1 MTKRPPNP
9 TRALRLAAAGSLG
22 AFAALSMSGCWVA
35 PAVGGMIESY
45 KASSTRSVPAEY
57 TGLEGRTF
65 AVVVAVDRSIQAQNP
80 DLVPLLVTRLSERL
94 RAESGA
100 SGYVPPGLLVT
111 FMNQRPRW
119 IAMTHSELAEELGVD
134 RLIHVDLYEF
144 RLNEPGNRYVW
155 EGVAAASVGVAEMES
170 FAPDEFSF
178 RREIRVGFP
187 DGKGFTS
194 SDFGADV
201 VKSRLINRITDRI
214 TWLFYTHD
222 EPYYP
227 DY

>member
-1 MTKRPPNP
+1 MTMPQL
-9 TRALRLAAAGSLG
+9 TRRTARLLAGLSIG
-22 AFAALSMSGCWVA
+22 AGMTLCATGCWVA

-45 KASSTRSVPAEY
+45 RMNSTRTVPAEY
-57 TGLEGRTF
+57 TGLQNKSF
-65 AVVVAVDRSIQAQNP
+65 AVVVAADRSIQAQNP

-94 RAESGA
+94 RAEAGA
-100 SGYVPPGLLVT
+100 SGYVPPGIIVT

-134 RLIHVDLYEF
+134 RLIHVDLHEF

-155 EGVAAASVGVAEMES
+155 EGIAAASVGVAEVDS
-170 FAPDEFSF
+170 FAPDEFAF
-178 RREIRVGFP
+178 RREVRVGFP

-194 SDFGADV
+194 NDFGGDL

-214 TWLFYTHD
+214 TWLFYTHE

>member
-1 MTKRPPNP
+1 MNRR
-9 TRALRLAAAGSLG
+9 TRQVDRTTRLLACATILTPLATLP
-22 AFAALSMSGCWVA
+22 AGCWVA

-45 KASSTRSVPAEY
+45 RMNSTRSVPAEY
-57 TGLEGRTF
+57 TGLQGKSF
-65 AVVVAVDRSIQAQNP
+65 AVVVAADRSIQAQNP
-80 DLVPLLVTRLSERL
+80 ELVPLLVTRISERL

-100 SGYVPPGLLVT
+100 SGYVPPGVMVT

-134 RLIHVDLYEF
+134 RLVHVDLHEF

-155 EGVAAASVGVAEMES
+155 EGVAAASVGVAEMDS
-170 FAPDEFSF
+170 FAPDEFAF
-178 RREIRVGFP
+178 RREVRVGFP

-194 SDFGADV
+194 SDFGGDL
-201 VKSRLINRITDRI
+201 VKSRLINRITDRV

-227 DY
+227 TY